1 MSIEKSDCHRKEY
14 GHNKSMIKLVD
25 LDCDEQELLLW
36 RSGLIVENVD
46 PNTISV
52 CSYHREYY
60 SERNQVRCCDPF
72 QSLANI
78 EGMTRKIKR
87 VPKKA
92 MIEII
97 MLQQYT

>member
-1 MSIEKSDCHRKEY
+1 MLK
-14 GHNKSMIKLVD
+14 

-46 PNTISV
+46 LNTMYI

-60 SERNQVRCCDPF
+60 SEHNQVRCCDPF
-72 QSLANI
+72 LSHANI
-78 EGMTRKIKR
+78 EGMTRKKKT

-97 MLQQYT
+97 MLQQYTTLLRLL